1 MNGEIG
7 LHLISQIQIL
17 FFFSGDQCLMVD
29 GNKVTIRG
37 FEGFICLEL
46 PTAGSEDQVNLTKSD
61 ANDNCLTTVSLE
73 QFL

>member
-1 MNGEIG
+1 MTNANSS
-7 LHLISQIQIL
+7 L
-17 FFFSGDQCLMVD
+17 FSGDQCLMVD

-46 PTAGSEDQVNLTKSD
+46 PTAGSEGQVNLTKSD

>member
-1 MNGEIG
+1 MKNANSF
-7 LHLISQIQIL
+7 L
-17 FFFSGDQCLMVD
+17 FSGDQCLMVD

-46 PTAGSEDQVNLTKSD
+46 PPAGSEDQVYLTVSD
-61 ANDNCLTTVSLE
+61 SNDVCTATDPSDPSAAVSLE

>member
-1 MNGEIG
+1 MVKLGCTWY
-7 LHLISQIQIL
+7 HKYRFFS
-17 FFFSGDQCLMVD
+17 FFSGDQCLMVD
-29 GNKVTIRG
+29 SNKVTIRG

-73 QFL
+73 QFF

>member
-1 MNGEIG
+1 MTNAN
-7 LHLISQIQIL
+7 SSL
-17 FFFSGDQCLMVD
+17 FTDDQCLTVD
-29 GNKVTIRG
+29 GNKVTVRG

-46 PTAGSEDQVNLTKSD
+46 PTAGSEDQVYLTLSD

>member
-1 MNGEIG
+1 MTNANSS
-7 LHLISQIQIL
+7 L
-17 FFFSGDQCLMVD
+17 FSGDQCLMVD

-46 PTAGSEDQVNLTKSD
+46 PTAGTEGQVFLTTSPD
-61 ANDNCLTTVSLE
+61 PNPNEECTATVSLE